1 MIEYKAELYG
11 RQVVVVDRY
20 FPSSQIC
27 SGCGA
32 TKKIPLE
39 VRTYDCDCCGMI
51 IDRDL
56 NAAINLHRAGTAL
69 NALGGD
75 SMIDQYVIAGRLS
88 DLNEEGNYVL

>member
-75 SMIDQYVIAGRLS
+75 SMIDQYVIAGRLL
-88 DLNEEGNYVL
+88 DLNEEGSYVL